1 MEVVWRLRIVIGG
14 SGGDPPSPRSLPL
27 PLPSSGGA
35 ADIVAGN
42 SYWLLRFISIGGM
55 GVAAAWIG

>member
-14 SGGDPPSPRSLPL
+14 SGCDPPSPRSL

-55 GVAAAWIG
+55 GIAAAWIG